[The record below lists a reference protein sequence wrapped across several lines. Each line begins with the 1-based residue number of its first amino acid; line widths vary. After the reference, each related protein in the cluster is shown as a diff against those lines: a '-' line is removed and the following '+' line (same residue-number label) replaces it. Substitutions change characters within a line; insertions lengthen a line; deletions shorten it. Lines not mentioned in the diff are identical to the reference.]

1 MAYTVYIL
9 CALLSFASSILLFRG
24 YRKNKNK
31 LLFWSSFGFLGFAV
45 NNILLFIDL
54 LVVPKVDLSIIR
66 VFPAL
71 IGMVIFVS
79 GLIFG
84 EE

>member
-1 MAYTVYIL
+1 MAHIVYIL
-9 CALLSFASSILLFRG
+9 CALTSLASAILLFRG
-24 YRKNKNK
+24 YLKNKNK
-31 LLFWSSFGFLGFAV
+31 LLFWSSFGFLGFGV
-45 NNILLFIDL
+45 NNTILFIDL
-54 LVVPKVDLSIIR
+54 LVVPEIDLSIIR

-71 IGMVIFVS
+71 IGMLIFVS